1 MLIFGIVLMWNR
13 RKRRARAPRTTVPL
27 TADMLNELD
36 KSHMAGVDNY
46 GVEDVYD
53 PDDAWNN
60 EKVTYDRRLRSASR
74 ARNDDTKN
82 YNIYDSWR
90 SDYSGAHGSAAGW
103 SRNKIENFDDD
114 PDDF

>member
-1 MLIFGIVLMWNR
+1 MWNR

-60 EKVTYDRRLRSASR
+60 EKVTYDRRLV
-74 ARNDDTKN
+74 
-82 YNIYDSWR
+82 
-90 SDYSGAHGSAAGW
+90 SAATRGRRRQT
-103 SRNKIENFDDD
+103 S
-114 PDDF
+114 PASAGDFGPVHPFEIGTFACSSSAEYHQP